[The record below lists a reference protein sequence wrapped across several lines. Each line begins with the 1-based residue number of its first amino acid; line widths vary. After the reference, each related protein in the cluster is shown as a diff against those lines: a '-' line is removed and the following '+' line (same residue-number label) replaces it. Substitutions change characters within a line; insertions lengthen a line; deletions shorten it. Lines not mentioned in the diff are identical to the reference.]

1 MGILWEFSAKFP
13 TSKRNANAF
22 CEKKFVVFRKNWSFS
37 VDGMDSVV
45 LQICG
50 SVVSVFSVEQK
61 KVGCQQTFFC
71 LRPFSVQVYFRPSV
85 AKKSGLTSSN
95 FFFVSVRLS
104 FRPSVAKLWN
114 GKFRP
119 CSVVSG
125 GLSEKTDGLRPSV
138 SPSRTFK
145 YNPKIEFW

>member
-1 MGILWEFSAKFP
+1 
-13 TSKRNANAF
+13 
-22 CEKKFVVFRKNWSFS
+22 
-37 VDGMDSVV
+37 MDSVV

-95 FFFVSVRLS
+95 FFLFPSVSVSVRPLQN
-104 FRPSVAKLWN
+104 FETENSVLAPL
-114 GKFRP
+114 FP
-119 CSVVSG
+119 VVSLKKLTDSARLSVRPALSSTTQKLNFDNFFWFTPRG
-125 GLSEKTDGLRPSV
+125 GKCILRRWSVISE
-138 SPSRTFK
+138 
-145 YNPKIEFW
+145 